1 VFHPHSIGVALVV
14 NETDRDETGI
24 VAPSG
29 HFYYH
34 VGARRKGK
42 VSLRAARDAWR
53 SARRERA
60 ICDQVVFRRSD
71 AMGA

>member
-1 VFHPHSIGVALVV
+1 VFHLHSTGTALVV

-29 HFYYH
+29 HFHYH
-34 VGARRKGK
+34 VGARRKDEARP
-42 VSLRAARDAWR
+42 RAMLHVWR
-53 SARRERA
+53 STRHERA

-71 AMGA
+71 AMGV